1 MSIDEGDKQR
11 LTGQQIP
18 RDDGLGTPGDGTFNT
33 PPLVEAAD
41 AGPFFHNNAVET
53 IEGAVAF
60 YNGQAFNNSPSGRF
74 LASTD
79 PNGVG
84 IRLDA
89 TQVVAVAA
97 FLRVINALES
107 IRLSIETLEQ
117 TAVLGFFERARAKE
131 LLRRAA
137 SETNDG
143 IEVLAGGGLHPGAVA
158 ELNEARRLIAR
169 VSRGLFNRRG
179 RARAAIDAL
188 ERARAQLIEEP
199 K

>member
-1 MSIDEGDKQR
+1 
-11 LTGQQIP
+11 
-18 RDDGLGTPGDGTFNT
+18 
-33 PPLVEAAD
+33 
-41 AGPFFHNNAVET
+41 
-53 IEGAVAF
+53 VAF

-79 PNGVG
+79 PNGIG

-107 IRLSIETLEQ
+107 IRIGIETLEQ
-117 TAVLGFFERARAKE
+117 TATVGFFERTRAKE
-131 LLRRAA
+131 LLRFAA
-137 SETNDG
+137 SESNDG

-158 ELNEARRLIAR
+158 ELNEARHLIERAVKR
-169 VSRGLFNRRG
+169 LFNRRG
-179 RARAAIDAL
+179 LARRAIEAL